1 LWGDY
6 PSQPGHADHALYQ
19 QIKDGVMQLDAQH
32 GKEWD
37 GASQRMTA
45 SLLALAKEEGLSR
58 VDHVVLNNPTA
69 QLAGGEKVFVVQG
82 ALNDPA
88 HQRAHMPTVDAVQ
101 TPETQSFDRL
111 QAINQ
116 TQAQARE
123 QQQALEQSQQAATQA
138 GPSMTR

>member
-1 LWGDY
+1 
-6 PSQPGHADHALYQ
+6 
-19 QIKDGVMQLDAQH
+19 MQLDAQH
-32 GKEWD
+32 GREWD
-37 GASQRMTA
+37 RASQRMTA

-58 VDHVVLNNPTA
+58 VDHVVLNNPTG

-101 TPETQSFDRL
+101 APENQSFDRL

-123 QQQALEQSQQAATQA
+123 QQQALEQSQQAVTQT
-138 GPSMTR
+138 GPSIAR